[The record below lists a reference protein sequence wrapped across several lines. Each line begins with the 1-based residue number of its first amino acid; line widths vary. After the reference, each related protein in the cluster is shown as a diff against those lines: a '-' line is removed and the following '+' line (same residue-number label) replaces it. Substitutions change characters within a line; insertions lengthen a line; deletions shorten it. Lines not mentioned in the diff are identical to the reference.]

1 MKKAGVVI
9 LMMFWGIVALVL
21 NIKRK
26 YDFYNNIFNNSK

>member
-9 LMMFWGIVALVL
+9 LMVFWGIVALVL

-26 YDFYNNIFNNSK
+26 YATVR

>member
-9 LMMFWGIVALVL
+9 LIMFWGIVALVL

-26 YDFYNNIFNNSK
+26 YATVR